1 VVVAVAAVSGQR
13 VVAWRL
19 TAVGGVT
26 DFLRMAHAG
35 LGDAGCG
42 NAAGTLSATADDAL
56 ERADSHCDG
65 DSLVPTTD
73 RRMRAVSNLQKL
85 FWAGGLV
92 AGVLLIVAGALW
104 IWQGVD
110 GRNEVQ
116 ATISREQIVGTPD
129 MNPEEIRAGI
139 AESGVEIDDIPTCD
153 VADEPIT
160 TGDEARCFAEYMRV
174 HALEGTGG
182 KTFSQ
187 MGRFLDAEGNE
198 AFSEEDAAKDP
209 KTGAPVSNP
218 ARELW
223 VTQRAL
229 ATGLELSFVGERVS
243 LFAVATGALFVV
255 VGIGLLVMLLVG
267 GVLGNPFERRAPG

>member
-1 VVVAVAAVSGQR
+1 
-13 VVAWRL
+13 
-19 TAVGGVT
+19 
-26 DFLRMAHAG
+26 M
-35 LGDAGCG
+35 
-42 NAAGTLSATADDAL
+42 
-56 ERADSHCDG
+56 
-65 DSLVPTTD
+65 
-73 RRMRAVSNLQKL
+73 SNLRKL

-110 GRNEVQ
+110 GRDEVQ

-129 MNPEEIRAGI
+129 MTPEEIRAGI

-187 MGRFLDAEGNE
+187 MGRFLDA
-198 AFSEEDAAKDP
+198 
-209 KTGAPVSNP
+209 VSNP
-218 ARELW
+218 ARETW
-223 VTQRAL
+223 ITQRAL
-229 ATGLELSFVGERVS
+229 ATGLELAFVGERVS
-243 LFAVATGALFVV
+243 LFAIATGALFVV

-267 GVLGNPFERRAPG
+267 GVLGNPFERRTPG

>member
-1 VVVAVAAVSGQR
+1 
-13 VVAWRL
+13 
-19 TAVGGVT
+19 
-26 DFLRMAHAG
+26 
-35 LGDAGCG
+35 
-42 NAAGTLSATADDAL
+42 
-56 ERADSHCDG
+56 
-65 DSLVPTTD
+65 
-73 RRMRAVSNLQKL
+73 MRAVSNLQKL

-187 MGRFLDAEGNE
+187 MGRFLDEEGNE

-218 ARELW
+218 ARETW
-223 VTQRAL
+223 ITQRAL
-229 ATGLELSFVGERVS
+229 ATGLELSFVGEQVS
-243 LFAVATGALFVV
+243 VFAIATGALFVV
-255 VGIGLLVMLLVG
+255 IGIGLLVMLLVG
-267 GVLGNPFERRAPG
+267 GVLGNPFERRAGPS

>member
-1 VVVAVAAVSGQR
+1 
-13 VVAWRL
+13 
-19 TAVGGVT
+19 
-26 DFLRMAHAG
+26 
-35 LGDAGCG
+35 
-42 NAAGTLSATADDAL
+42 
-56 ERADSHCDG
+56 
-65 DSLVPTTD
+65 
-73 RRMRAVSNLQKL
+73 
-85 FWAGGLV
+85 
-92 AGVLLIVAGALW
+92 
-104 IWQGVD
+104 
-110 GRNEVQ
+110 
-116 ATISREQIVGTPD
+116 
-129 MNPEEIRAGI
+129 
-139 AESGVEIDDIPTCD
+139 

-229 ATGLELSFVGERVS
+229 ATGLELSFVGEQVS
-243 LFAVATGALFVV
+243 LFAIATGSLFVV
-255 VGIGLLVMLLVG
+255 IGIGLLVMLLVG
-267 GVLGNPFERRAPG
+267 GVLGNPFEKRAPS